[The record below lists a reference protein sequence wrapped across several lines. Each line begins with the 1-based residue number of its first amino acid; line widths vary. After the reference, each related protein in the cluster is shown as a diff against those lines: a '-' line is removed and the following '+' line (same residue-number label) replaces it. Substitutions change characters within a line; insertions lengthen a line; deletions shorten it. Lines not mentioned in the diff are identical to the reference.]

1 MPDLIGKIRHSLVY
15 IIESSQ
21 IEIKKQCVILY
32 ICKKERNNKI

>member
-21 IEIKKQCVILY
+21 IEIKKTVCYFIYLQ
-32 ICKKERNNKI
+32 KKEKQ